1 MNRNT
6 LAVSGLFLIA
16 ATLGITLLYEPVES
30 ETDNAELS
38 NFQSEQ
44 DFIDYMSRDRDREA
58 YSSGSQEM
66 AAKTGSDASGA
77 SGAPSSDAPQ
87 RAGSTQEADWIQTRE
102 NRILI
107 SHGWPRHFN
116 SVEIPG
122 LELEHNVSGA
132 GGPMVT
138 SGNLTVVEEQERIVA
153 YDGEMNEEWE
163 LGLESYV
170 EEMTRSGDQLILLT
184 RETDS
189 QCPIRPFDGA
199 EIACTSIL
207 RPGYMGQND
216 YTYTVSRIDIE
227 TGEEQ
232 ESKSFVASSTA
243 QVEVTSEKT
252 YISYSDRKPE
262 HEIMTDFLLN
272 EASISS
278 ETRERVE
285 ELQGYDL
292 TDRSMQIEIEA
303 AIREHENEDM
313 EELEEE
319 FSEYDEENM
328 RSYEDS
334 ILMTLNNSDLSHE
347 EQSFDGRISGI
358 ETEEEALLT
367 VEYNGVDYENRAR
380 EIRLLEGESTE
391 IEGDAQLFN
400 DSILV
405 REDEEIRLLDT
416 EMNEV
421 NSVEIQALNIETS
434 GDRILASVRPEDREE
449 TERENRVVL
458 FDSELERLDSETIDS
473 WSLYSFNLVKG
484 EESSYSLVHG
494 YNSTYLMEVG
504 QEINLYETEA
514 SGQLVYQGGLYTVGE
529 KVQKLSENGEVEEE
543 LDLKIPRNYV
553 PLPEPMPR

>member
-6 LAVSGLFLIA
+6 VAVSGLFLIA
-16 ATLGITLLYEPVES
+16 ATFGITLLYEPVES

-44 DFIDYMSRDRDREA
+44 DFIDYMSRDREGEA

-66 AAKTGSDASGA
+66 AAETGSDASGA
-77 SGAPSSDAPQ
+77 SGASSGDAPQ

-122 LELEHNVSGA
+122 LELEHNVSDA

-138 SGNLTVVEEQERIVA
+138 SDNLTVVEEQERIVA
-153 YDGEMNEEWE
+153 YDSEMNEEWE
-163 LGLESYV
+163 IGLESYV

-232 ESKSFVASSTA
+232 ESKSFVASSNA

-328 RSYEDS
+328 RDYEDS

-358 ETEEEALLT
+358 ETGEETLLT
-367 VEYNGVDYENRAR
+367 VEYNGVDYENRVK

-421 NSVEIQALNIETS
+421 NSVEIQTLNVETS
-434 GDRILASVRPEDREE
+434 GNRVFASLRPEDREE

-473 WSLYSFNLVKG
+473 WSLYSFNLIEG

-529 KVQKLSENGEVEEE
+529 KVQKLSEDGEVEED

>member
-1 MNRNT
+1 
-6 LAVSGLFLIA
+6 
-16 ATLGITLLYEPVES
+16 
-30 ETDNAELS
+30 
-38 NFQSEQ
+38 
-44 DFIDYMSRDRDREA
+44 
-58 YSSGSQEM
+58 
-66 AAKTGSDASGA
+66 
-77 SGAPSSDAPQ
+77 
-87 RAGSTQEADWIQTRE
+87 
-102 NRILI
+102 
-107 SHGWPRHFN
+107 
-116 SVEIPG
+116 
-122 LELEHNVSGA
+122 
-132 GGPMVT
+132 MVT

-153 YDGEMNEEWE
+153 YDSEMNEEWE
-163 LGLESYV
+163 IGLESYV

-189 QCPIRPFDGA
+189 RCPIRPFDGA

-227 TGEEQ
+227 TGEEE
-232 ESKSFVASSTA
+232 ESKSFVASSNA
-243 QVEVTSEKT
+243 QVEVTSGKT

-278 ETRERVE
+278 GTRERVE

-347 EQSFDGRISGI
+347 EKSFDGRISRI
-358 ETEEEALLT
+358 ETGEETLLT

-380 EIRLLEGESTE
+380 EIRLLGGDSTE

-400 DSILV
+400 GGILV
-405 REDEEIRLLDT
+405 RGDEEIRLLDT

-421 NSVEIQALNIETS
+421 NSVEIEALNVETS
-434 GDRILASVRPEDREE
+434 GDRVLASVRPEDREE
-449 TERENRVVL
+449 KGRENRVVL

-473 WSLYSFNLVKG
+473 WSLYSFDLVEG

-494 YNSTYLMEVG
+494 YNSTYLMEIG
-504 QEINLYETEA
+504 EEIDLHKTEA
-514 SGQLVYQGGLYTVGE
+514 SGQLVYQEGLYTVGD
-529 KVQKLSENGEVEEE
+529 KVQKLSETGEVEEE

>member
-1 MNRNT
+1 
-6 LAVSGLFLIA
+6 
-16 ATLGITLLYEPVES
+16 
-30 ETDNAELS
+30 
-38 NFQSEQ
+38 
-44 DFIDYMSRDRDREA
+44 
-58 YSSGSQEM
+58 
-66 AAKTGSDASGA
+66 
-77 SGAPSSDAPQ
+77 
-87 RAGSTQEADWIQTRE
+87 
-102 NRILI
+102 
-107 SHGWPRHFN
+107 
-116 SVEIPG
+116 
-122 LELEHNVSGA
+122 
-132 GGPMVT
+132 
-138 SGNLTVVEEQERIVA
+138 
-153 YDGEMNEEWE
+153 
-163 LGLESYV
+163 
-170 EEMTRSGDQLILLT
+170 
-184 RETDS
+184 
-189 QCPIRPFDGA
+189 
-199 EIACTSIL
+199 
-207 RPGYMGQND
+207 
-216 YTYTVSRIDIE
+216 
-227 TGEEQ
+227 
-232 ESKSFVASSTA
+232 
-243 QVEVTSEKT
+243 
-252 YISYSDRKPE
+252 
-262 HEIMTDFLLN
+262 
-272 EASISS
+272 
-278 ETRERVE
+278 
-285 ELQGYDL
+285 
-292 TDRSMQIEIEA
+292 
-303 AIREHENEDM
+303 
-313 EELEEE
+313 
-319 FSEYDEENM
+319 
-328 RSYEDS
+328 
-334 ILMTLNNSDLSHE
+334 
-347 EQSFDGRISGI
+347 
-358 ETEEEALLT
+358 LLT